1 MNIFNILQQVADA
14 YSSAKPIRPPK
25 DEMEIHDEVERNLN
39 VSTLREI
46 FNKEHFQKINNIGS
60 SSQQSDG
67 EINNIIQQHIQEN
80 ELFEQQRVMNE
91 MINQQ
96 ILNQQAVDFT
106 YQTLQQTMD
115 DSIQMQ
121 NQMNQDIVANQSMM
135 PPNMF

>member
-1 MNIFNILQQVADA
+1 MNIFNILQQVTDA
-14 YSSAKPIRPPK
+14 YSSTKPIRPPK

-46 FNKEHFQKINNIGS
+46 FNKEHFQNINIGN
-60 SSQQSDG
+60 SSQQYDG
-67 EINNIIQQHIQEN
+67 EINDIIQQHIQEN

>member
-1 MNIFNILQQVADA
+1 
-14 YSSAKPIRPPK
+14 
-25 DEMEIHDEVERNLN
+25 MEIHDEVETNLN

-46 FNKEHFQKINNIGS
+46 FNKEHFQNINNIWS

>member
-46 FNKEHFQKINNIGS
+46 FNKEHFQNINNIGS
-60 SSQQSDG
+60 SSQQSEE
-67 EINNIIQQHIQEN
+67 EINNIIQQHIREN
-80 ELFEQQRVMNE
+80 ELFEQQCMMNE
-91 MINQQ
+91 MTHQQIINQQ
-96 ILNQQAVDFT
+96 ATDFAN
-106 YQTLQQTMD
+106 QTLQQTMN

-121 NQMNQDIVANQSMM
+121 NQMTQDIVTHQSMM